1 MNEQDANI
9 SIATLA
15 KPGCRKC
22 NGRGIV
28 GYRETPRPGAM
39 KSGAMLRAEDTIRK
53 PIACGCAVKNYA
65 KVRQAIVRD
74 EAKQKLH
81 AVIQQAQAP
90 WWKKLWWRIR
100 AWWTVKR
107 MPTQMNVKVTP

>member
-1 MNEQDANI
+1 MTTMDANI
-9 SIATLA
+9 SLSTLA

-22 NGRGIV
+22 NGRGV
-28 GYRETPRPGAM
+28 AGHKFVDGE
-39 KSGAMLRAEDTIRK
+39 RK